1 MKDSIFYYRIGTQR
15 ECECPGGACNTSSS
29 LQQRSSK
36 GIGLGE
42 LPKCSTFF
50 CRSTGTRMDKHM
62 KFPQDIMRQYCRH
75 QVKMISVQ
83 PSNGDII
90 HIALRLQLAA
100 RVFLRPSAIMKVE
113 NLLHGGLLVS
123 HDHLELE
130 SVLLRNKEVK
140 LNSFLG
146 LLFDSLSNKEKAK
159 LVIPFLGLP
168 IGVEVGQF
176 TIEAPPASSAINHL
190 LQLRKALKGHGDG
203 ELNVLFVQLLHNLV
217 AEEGAVHAHFDI
229 DAGTGSPNAS
239 DAVKDELHGSIG
251 IMDIART
258 GQHIKDLGRLG
269 DSTEQGIVASLS
281 FLLLVEPDRRAFG
294 HSSSANDRS
303 VEVHRQSGKLKG
315 LQPSQQHLSAQLNE
329 ASESP

>member
-1 MKDSIFYYRIGTQR
+1 MEDPISHNRIGTQR
-15 ECECPGGACNTSSS
+15 EREGTRGMCNAASP

-36 GIGLGE
+36 GVRFGE
-42 LPKCSTFF
+42 FPKCGTFL
-50 CRSTGTRMDKHM
+50 CRSTVTRMDKHM
-62 KFPQDIMRQYCRH
+62 KFPQDVMRQYCRH
-75 QVKMISVQ
+75 QVKMISVK
-83 PSNGDII
+83 PSDGDII
-90 HIALRLQLAA
+90 HIALRLQLAD
-100 RVFLRPSAIMKVE
+100 RVFLRSSAIMKVE
-113 NLLHGGLLVS
+113 DLLHGGLLVS
-123 HDHLELE
+123 YDHLELE

-203 ELNVLFVQLLHNLV
+203 ELNALFVQLLHNLV

-251 IMDIART
+251 IMDIAR
-258 GQHIKDLGRLG
+258 
-269 DSTEQGIVASLS
+269 
-281 FLLLVEPDRRAFG
+281 
-294 HSSSANDRS
+294 
-303 VEVHRQSGKLKG
+303 SGKTSWTRAVWAMVQNKG
-315 LQPSQQHLSAQLNE
+315 
-329 ASESP
+329 

>member
-1 MKDSIFYYRIGTQR
+1 MKDSNFHYRIGAQR
-15 ECECPGGACNTSSS
+15 KSECPGGACNTSSS

-50 CRSTGTRMDKHM
+50 GRSTVTRMDKHM

-90 HIALRLQLAA
+90 HIALRLQLAD
-100 RVFLRPSAIMKVE
+100 RVFLRPSTIMKVE
-113 NLLHGGLLVS
+113 NLLHDGLLVS

-168 IGVEVGQF
+168 IGIEVGQF

-203 ELNVLFVQLLHNLV
+203 ELNALFVQLPHNLI
-217 AEEGAVHAHFDI
+217 AEEGAVHAHFDL
-229 DAGTGSPNAS
+229 DAGAGSPNAS
-239 DAVKDELHGSIG
+239 DAIKDKLQGSIG
-251 IMDIART
+251 IMNVART

-269 DSTEQGIVASLS
+269 DSTEQGIVASLP
-281 FLLLVEPDRRAFG
+281 FLLLVEPRPPCLRPLF
-294 HSSSANDRS
+294 
-303 VEVHRQSGKLKG
+303 QC
-315 LQPSQQHLSAQLNE
+315 
-329 ASESP
+329 

>member
-1 MKDSIFYYRIGTQR
+1 MKNSIFYRIGTQR
-15 ECECPGGACNTSSS
+15 ECECPGGTCYTSSS

-42 LPKCSTFF
+42 LPKCRSLL
-50 CRSTGTRMDKHM
+50 CRSALAPMNKHM
-62 KFPQDIMRQYCRH
+62 KFTQDIMRQYCRH
-75 QVKMISVQ
+75 QVKMISMK

-90 HIALRLQLAA
+90 HIALRLQLAD
-100 RVFLRPSAIMKVE
+100 RVFLRPSAIIKVE

-203 ELNVLFVQLLHNLV
+203 ELNALFVQLLHNLV
-217 AEEGAVHAHFDI
+217 AEEGAVHAHFGL

-251 IMDIART
+251 IMDIRPHAAAHQ
-258 GQHIKDLGRLG
+258 GPGPSGR
-269 DSTEQGIVASLS
+269 
-281 FLLLVEPDRRAFG
+281 
-294 HSSSANDRS
+294 
-303 VEVHRQSGKLKG
+303 
-315 LQPSQQHLSAQLNE
+315 
-329 ASESP
+329 

>member
-113 NLLHGGLLVS
+113 NLLHGGLVVRVVS
-123 HDHLELE
+123 TILCKFGKGANGDAPFRPSLFASQVPS
-130 SVLLRNKEVK
+130 SV
-140 LNSFLG
+140 
-146 LLFDSLSNKEKAK
+146 
-159 LVIPFLGLP
+159 I
-168 IGVEVGQF
+168 
-176 TIEAPPASSAINHL
+176 
-190 LQLRKALKGHGDG
+190 
-203 ELNVLFVQLLHNLV
+203 
-217 AEEGAVHAHFDI
+217 
-229 DAGTGSPNAS
+229 
-239 DAVKDELHGSIG
+239 
-251 IMDIART
+251 
-258 GQHIKDLGRLG
+258 
-269 DSTEQGIVASLS
+269 
-281 FLLLVEPDRRAFG
+281 
-294 HSSSANDRS
+294 
-303 VEVHRQSGKLKG
+303 
-315 LQPSQQHLSAQLNE
+315 
-329 ASESP
+329 